1 MKRPLLA
8 FLIFVLSGCAG
19 AYGPPD
25 IPYKRWRV
33 GIGAPRFMEVWV
45 ESVDVIDRR
54 GYAYFDIH
62 GGVVAYNDKTPGW
75 YDGGGKMMP
84 VSNVDLPE
92 TLFVRWQSLVEPQT
106 YKLRIDIPQWVRDE
120 MLKPQRAFC
129 RADGQWVDNLYRYDI
144 SIGMAPGGIAKAWVG
159 GPCLSNIEIGRYQAK
174 VEPLGPSQGETN
186 GQYAWPALE
195 PESAAYIEQ
204 HGIPYES
211 W

>member
-1 MKRPLLA
+1 MRRLLLA
-8 FLIFVLSGCAG
+8 LIILALAGCAAG
-19 AYGPPD
+19 SSRPRL
-25 IPYKRWRV
+25 PYDYWYV

-84 VSNVDLPE
+84 ASNVDLPE

-106 YKLRIDIPQWVRDE
+106 YKLRINIPQWVRDE
-120 MLKPQRAFC
+120 MVKPQRIYC
-129 RADGQWVDNLYRYDI
+129 QGSKSWETDYRKI
-144 SIGMAPGGIAKAWVG
+144 VSIGMAPGGIAKAWVG

-174 VEPLGPSQGETN
+174 VDTRGPYEGKTN
-186 GQYAWPALE
+186 GQYAWPELE